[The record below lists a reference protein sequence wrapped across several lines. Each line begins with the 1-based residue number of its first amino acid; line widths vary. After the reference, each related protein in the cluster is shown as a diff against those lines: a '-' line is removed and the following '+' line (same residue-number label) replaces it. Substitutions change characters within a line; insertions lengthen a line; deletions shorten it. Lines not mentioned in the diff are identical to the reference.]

1 MTRKKYII
9 NREISWLSF
18 NERVL
23 QEAADPQVPLIERIR
38 FLGIFSN
45 NRDEFFKV
53 RVASL
58 KRLINFGK
66 SAKRVVGDNPKKV
79 LNQIQETVMKQQQ
92 KFEITYQ
99 EVLRE
104 LEKEKIFIINE
115 NQLNAE
121 QATFIKTFFQ
131 NKVLPVISPVMLH
144 NVKNFPYLKD
154 KSIYLTIKLMS
165 KNPAIDTEYALIE
178 IPTDELSRFL
188 VLPSVGDNKYLII
201 LDDVI
206 RFCLNDVFSI
216 FKFDHYEAFTIKMT
230 RDAELDIDNDLSKS
244 FIEKIS
250 KSVKNRK
257 QGQPVRFVFDAEIT
271 ADMLKYL
278 TNELELDSDDNLIP
292 GGRYHNF
299 KDFMGFPAFMGHHLV
314 YVPAPPLP
322 HKQIKTHESILEKID
337 KHDIMLH
344 VPYHKFSN
352 FINVLREAAIDPGV
366 ESISITLYRVARNS
380 KVINALINALR
391 NGKKVT
397 VVIELQ
403 ARFDEDSNIYWS
415 KKLEEEGAII
425 HFGIKGLKIHAKLCL
440 ITRKKDKRLHNYA
453 ILSTG
458 NFHEGNARVYTD
470 VLLLTA
476 DRRIT
481 GEVKKVFD
489 FFEHTYKTFT
499 YKHLL
504 VSPLYMRRRIYSLID
519 NEIENARAGKEAW
532 IMVKINNIVDTEMVK
547 KLYEANN
554 AGVKMKM
561 IVRGICSLVPGIT
574 GQSENIEVIS
584 IVDRYLEH
592 ARIFVFCNNQD
603 ELYYI
608 SSADWMTRNL
618 DHRVEVACPVY
629 DPDLQKE
636 IKEFLNIQ
644 FRDNVKARLINDQ
657 QDNQYIRN
665 GDTEKLQS
673 QEEIYNYYRMRDL
686 S

>member
-1 MTRKKYII
+1 
-9 NREISWLSF
+9 LSF

-115 NQLNAE
+115 KQLNAE

-154 KSIYLTIKLMS
+154 KSIYLSIKLMS
-165 KNPAIDTEYALIE
+165 KDPAIDTEYAMIE

-257 QGQPVRFVFDAEIT
+257 QGQPVRFVFDAEIS

-278 TNELELDSDDNLIP
+278 THELELDSDDNLIP

-299 KDFMGFPAFMGHHLV
+299 KDFMGFPAFTGHHLV

-425 HFGIKGLKIHAKLCL
+425 LFGIKGLKIHAKLCL
-440 ITRKKDKRLHNYA
+440 ITRKKDRRLHNYA

-481 GEVKKVFD
+481 SEVKKVFD

-519 NEIENARAGKEAW
+519 NEIQNAKAGKEAW

-561 IVRGICSLVPGIT
+561 IVRGICSLVPGIP

-636 IKEFLNIQ
+636 IKDFLDIQ

-665 GDTEKLQS
+665 GSPEKLRS

>member
-115 NQLNAE
+115 KQLNAE

-154 KSIYLTIKLMS
+154 KSIYLSIKLMS
-165 KNPAIDTEYALIE
+165 KDPAIDTEYAMIE

-257 QGQPVRFVFDAEIT
+257 QGQPVRFVFDAEIS

-278 TNELELDSDDNLIP
+278 THELELDSDDNLIP

-299 KDFMGFPAFMGHHLV
+299 KDFMGFPAFTGHHLV

-425 HFGIKGLKIHAKLCL
+425 LFGIKGLKIHAKLCL
-440 ITRKKDKRLHNYA
+440 ITRKKDRRLHNYA

-481 GEVKKVFD
+481 SEVKKVFD

-519 NEIENARAGKEAW
+519 NEIQNAKAGKEAW

-561 IVRGICSLVPGIT
+561 IVRGICSLVPGIP

-636 IKEFLNIQ
+636 IKDFLDIQ
-644 FRDNVKARLINDQ
+644 FRDNVKARHINDQ

-665 GDTEKLQS
+665 GSPEKLRS
-673 QEEIYNYYRMRDL
+673 QVEIYNYYRMRDL